1 MRTPDTPMAKSHA
14 YLNRW
19 PRAAAT
25 LIDLTIYLALVIII
39 SSASVIAQ
47 RELNQLAVQIF
58 LQTASVLYHALTIHI
73 WGGTP
78 GHLAVHARV
87 VNHSTGERLSIGR
100 STARALLGVLDG
112 LLIPFWINAV
122 LVMARPDRRHIYDL
136 ITGAVVVSQPETAPR
151 NTPTAVNEGASP
163 GVKTPPTPR

>member
-14 YLNRW
+14 HLNRW

-58 LQTASVLYHALTIHI
+58 LQTASVLYHALTIHL

-100 STARALLGVLDG
+100 STARSLLGVLDG

-122 LVMARPDRRHIYDL
+122 LVMARPDRRHVYDL
-136 ITGAVVVSQPETAPR
+136 IAGTVAVSQPETAPR
-151 NTPTAVNEGASP
+151 NTPKATNEGAGP
-163 GVKTPPTPR
+163 